1 MQIKLNLDVDNLGLI
16 PPMIIN
22 VSGDADFLEI
32 FKAINQAMRDE
43 CIYEDD
49 IQSIDF
55 DAEGRLRL
63 RHLLDALTDA
73 AYNANPWVVALGNN
87 GESS

>member
-1 MQIKLNLDVDNLGLI
+1 MQIKLDLDVDNLGLI

-22 VSGDADFLEI
+22 VSGDADFLEV
-32 FKAINQAMRDE
+32 FTAITKAMRDE

-63 RHLLDALTDA
+63 RHLL
-73 AYNANPWVVALGNN
+73 N
-87 GESS
+87 GESP

>member
-1 MQIKLNLDVDNLGLI
+1 MQIKLDLDVDNLGLI

-22 VSGDADFLEI
+22 VSGDADFLEV
-32 FKAINQAMRDE
+32 FTAINQAMRDE

-63 RHLLDALTDA
+63 RHLL
-73 AYNANPWVVALGNN
+73 N

>member
-16 PPMIIN
+16 PPMIIE

-55 DAEGRLRL
+55 DSESRVRL
-63 RHLLDALTDA
+63 RHELS
-73 AYNANPWVVALGNN
+73 VV
-87 GESS
+87 SS

>member
-16 PPMIIN
+16 PPMIIEVPN
-22 VSGDADFLEI
+22 DADFLTV
-32 FKAINQAMRDE
+32 FTAITKAMRDE

-49 IQSIDF
+49 IQSIEF

-63 RHLLDALTDA
+63 RHLLDG
-73 AYNANPWVVALGNN
+73 YP
-87 GESS
+87 S

>member
-1 MQIKLNLDVDNLGLI
+1 MQIKLDLDVDNLGLI

-22 VSGDADFLEI
+22 VSGDADFLEM

-73 AYNANPWVVALGNN
+73 SYNANPWVALGNS

>member
-1 MQIKLNLDVDNLGLI
+1 MQIKLDLDVDNLGLI

-22 VSGDADFLEI
+22 VSGDADFLEV
-32 FKAINQAMRDE
+32 FTAITKAMRDE

-73 AYNANPWVVALGNN
+73 SYNANPWVAMGNN

>member
-1 MQIKLNLDVDNLGLI
+1 MQIKLDLDVDNLGLI

-22 VSGDADFLEI
+22 VSGDADFLEV
-32 FKAINQAMRDE
+32 FTAITKAMRDE

-55 DAEGRLRL
+55 DAECRLRL

-73 AYNANPWVVALGNN
+73 SYNANPWVVLGNN

>member
-1 MQIKLNLDVDNLGLI
+1 MQIKLDLDVDNLGLI

-22 VSGDADFLEI
+22 VSGDADFLEV
-32 FKAINQAMRDE
+32 FTAITKAMRDE

-55 DAEGRLRL
+55 DAEGRIRL